1 MAKHYSL
8 RSRLLFW
15 IIGGN
20 IVLWLA
26 SGLIVWYEASREL
39 EILLVNLLNGNL
51 TAEKF
56 QSERLELIR
65 SLVRTLIWPLAVSLP
80 LMAIGI
86 AIAIHFASRSL
97 TNLSDS
103 LASRSSLSFE
113 PVETQNL
120 PIEVKPVVDQLNGLF
135 ERMRESVEKEQRFTS
150 AAAHELRTP
159 ISAMRAQ
166 AQVASL
172 SDDLTVQ
179 RHALSE
185 LMIACDR
192 ASHLVNQLLYLA
204 RLENENQQV
213 PLHVQTQRFD
223 LNRLLRTMLAL
234 ATMQAQAKNQTI
246 SLDSDSEYPVFLV
259 GRNEALIGSLLRNL
273 LDNAV
278 RYSPRDAKIEVNIQ
292 SKSEQTCIEIAD
304 SGPGMSEADMAQLGE
319 RFFRSQKIEHRDG
332 SGLGWSIVKQ
342 IAASENLHINVQIFQ
357 SSVHYLLLPVPEA
370 PSDNLR
376 ISPAHFRRSSAD
388 HIPAESRF

>member
-342 IAASENLHINVQIFQ
+342 IAASENLHINV
-357 SSVHYLLLPVPEA
+357 
-370 PSDNLR
+370 
-376 ISPAHFRRSSAD
+376 RRSANLGGLSVTVC
-388 HIPAESRF
+388 FL

>member
-1 MAKHYSL
+1 MSKHYSL

-26 SGLIVWYEASREL
+26 SGLFVWYEASRDL
-39 EILLVNLLNGNL
+39 EVLLVNLLNGNL

-56 QSERLELIR
+56 QSERLDLIE
-65 SLVRTLIWPLAVSLP
+65 SLVRDLTWPLAVSLP

-97 TNLSDS
+97 TTLSNS
-103 LASRSSLSFE
+103 LASRSSLSFD

-120 PIEVKPVVDQLNGLF
+120 PLEVKPVVDQLNRLF
-135 ERMRESVEKEQRFTS
+135 ERMRDSVEKEQRFTS

-172 SDDLTVQ
+172 SDNLIDQ
-179 RHALSE
+179 RHALGE

-204 RLENENQQV
+204 RLENENQHLPSQ
-213 PLHVQTQRFD
+213 LQTQKFD

-234 ATMQAQAKNQTI
+234 ATMHAQAKNQSL
-246 SLDSDSEYPVFLV
+246 SLDSDSEDPVFV
-259 GRNEALIGSLLRNL
+259 MGRNEALIGSLLRNL

-278 RYSPRDAKIEVNIQ
+278 RYSPRDAQIEVNIF
-292 SKSEQTCIEIAD
+292 SKNKQTCIEIAD
-304 SGPGMSEADMAQLGE
+304 SGPGMSEADITQLGE
-319 RFFRSQKIEHRDG
+319 RFFRSQSMEHIDG

-342 IAASENLHINVQIFQ
+342 IAESEKLNVNVRRAARLGGLCVSVCFSEQ
-357 SSVHYLLLPVPEA
+357 SAGKKL
-370 PSDNLR
+370 
-376 ISPAHFRRSSAD
+376 
-388 HIPAESRF
+388 

>member
-1 MAKHYSL
+1 
-8 RSRLLFW
+8 
-15 IIGGN
+15 
-20 IVLWLA
+20 
-26 SGLIVWYEASREL
+26 
-39 EILLVNLLNGNL
+39 
-51 TAEKF
+51 
-56 QSERLELIR
+56 
-65 SLVRTLIWPLAVSLP
+65 
-80 LMAIGI
+80 
-86 AIAIHFASRSL
+86 
-97 TNLSDS
+97 
-103 LASRSSLSFE
+103 
-113 PVETQNL
+113 
-120 PIEVKPVVDQLNGLF
+120 
-135 ERMRESVEKEQRFTS
+135 MRESVEKEQRFTS

-319 RFFRSQKIEHRDG
+319 RFFRSQKSNTETVVVWDG
-332 SGLGWSIVKQ
+332 QL
-342 IAASENLHINVQIFQ
+342 
-357 SSVHYLLLPVPEA
+357 
-370 PSDNLR
+370 
-376 ISPAHFRRSSAD
+376 
-388 HIPAESRF
+388 